1 MPFLQGF
8 LEGAITKLH
17 TTIPLLFAMNPLTLL
32 ASACR
37 FCLNYRNPIQILMA
51 RSLNPHGLINVTD
64 RASGVA
70 CVCKVQSYRM
80 FGEVWHDR
88 DYDIPKV
95 PIASSDV
102 VIDIGANQGFYS
114 CYAASKGARVYAF
127 EPSPES
133 FERLTQNVQSNGFQ
147 NRVLAKCCAIGGRNG
162 CRELFVSDE
171 LGGGRNT
178 IQEAFATNAELS
190 IRIKMPINV
199 VSLAQVIEDQ
209 SIEKIRICKLDCE
222 GSELEILSSLT
233 AEITDQIDAFV
244 IEFHPEAYAV
254 SDLLALLCGWKTHH
268 VSFAEDNYCRSQ
280 IVRAVHERV
289 LLKN

>member
-1 MPFLQGF
+1 
-8 LEGAITKLH
+8 
-17 TTIPLLFAMNPLTLL
+17 MNPLTLL

-37 FCLNYRNPIQILMA
+37 FCLNYRNPIQIVMA

-95 PIASSDV
+95 PIAQSDV

-127 EPSPES
+127 EPSSES
-133 FERLTQNVQSNGFQ
+133 FTRLTQNVQSNGFQ
-147 NRVLAKCCAIGGRNG
+147 NCVIAKCCAVGGRNG
-162 CRELFVSDE
+162 TRDLFVSDE

-178 IQEAFATNAELS
+178 IQEAFAANAELDV
-190 IRIKMPINV
+190 RLTMPVNV
-199 VSLAQVIEDQ
+199 VSLAQVIDDH
-209 SIEKIRICKLDCE
+209 SIERIRICKLDCE
-222 GSELEILSSLT
+222 GSELEILSNLAPQT
-233 AEITDQIDAFV
+233 VDKIDALV
-244 IEFHPEAYAV
+244 IEYHPEAYAV
-254 SDLLALLCGWKTHH
+254 SDLLALLCDWKTHH
-268 VSFAEDNYCRSQ
+268 VSFAEDKYCRSQ
-280 IVRAVHERV
+280 IIRAVHERV
-289 LLKN
+289 LLKH